1 MYCGGRIKS
10 IGLPERGAPDAPTRD
25 KEPPPW
31 QAYLLAEVAS
41 LVVVGNWIGTLGTLL
56 LVVAAA
62 LLGVSLLRRQ
72 GSDALSAM
80 RRSLDAR
87 RDPRPA
93 LLRGGFRLI
102 AALLLILPGFLGD
115 LVALA
120 LLVPAVQR
128 LVAKRFGAR
137 SGARVMTMRTT
148 EIHGVRPSRPESPRD
163 RVVEADWEEV
173 PPPKRPTHNPS
184 GWTRH

>member
-1 MYCGGRIKS
+1 MAR
-10 IGLPERGAPDAPTRD
+10 LLVA
-25 KEPPPW
+25 
-31 QAYLLAEVAS
+31 AYLLAEVAS
-41 LVVVGNWIGTLGTLL
+41 LVIVGNRIGVLGTML

-62 LLGVSLLRRQ
+62 LLGATLLRQQ
-72 GSDALSAM
+72 GSEALTSM
-80 RRSLDAR
+80 RRSLDGR

-93 LLRGGFRLI
+93 LLRGGFRFV

-128 LVAKRFGAR
+128 LVARRFAGR
-137 SGARVMTMRTT
+137 GGVRVATMQATG
-148 EIHGVRPSRPESPRD
+148 IHGVRPSRPEPPRD
-163 RVVEADWEEV
+163 RVVEAEWEEV
-173 PPPKRPTHNPS
+173 PPPKRPTHNSS

>member
-1 MYCGGRIKS
+1 MAR
-10 IGLPERGAPDAPTRD
+10 LLVV
-25 KEPPPW
+25 
-31 QAYLLAEVAS
+31 AYLLAEVAS
-41 LVVVGNWIGTLGTLL
+41 LVIVGNRLGVMATLL

-62 LLGVSLLRRQ
+62 LLGAALLRQQ
-72 GSDALSAM
+72 GSEALASM

-93 LLRGGFRLI
+93 LLRGGFRFV

-115 LVALA
+115 LLALA

-128 LVAKRFGAR
+128 LAARRFAAR
-137 SGARVMTMRTT
+137 SGARVVTMRTT
-148 EIHGVRPSRPESPRD
+148 GFHGVRPAQPESPRD
-163 RVVEADWEEV
+163 RVVEAEWEEV

>member
-1 MYCGGRIKS
+1 MAR
-10 IGLPERGAPDAPTRD
+10 LLVA
-25 KEPPPW
+25 
-31 QAYLLAEVAS
+31 AYLLAEVAS
-41 LVVVGNWIGTLGTLL
+41 LVIVGNWIGVLGTLL
-56 LVVAAA
+56 LVVGAG
-62 LLGVSLLRRQ
+62 LLGVALLRQQ

-93 LLRGGFRLI
+93 LLRGGFRFV

-128 LVAKRFGAR
+128 LVGRTLAAR
-137 SGARVMTMRTT
+137 TGARVATMRAT
-148 EIHGVRPSRPESPRD
+148 EIYGVRPTSSGVPRD
-163 RVVEADWEEV
+163 RVVEAEWEEV
-173 PPPKRPTHNPS
+173 PPPKRPTHRPS

>member
-1 MYCGGRIKS
+1 
-10 IGLPERGAPDAPTRD
+10 
-25 KEPPPW
+25 
-31 QAYLLAEVAS
+31 
-41 LVVVGNWIGTLGTLL
+41 
-56 LVVAAA
+56 VVAAA

-72 GSDALSAM
+72 GSDALSSM

-93 LLRGGFRLI
+93 LVRGGFRFI
-102 AALLLILPGFLGD
+102 AALLLIVPGFVGD

-128 LVAKRFGAR
+128 LVARRFGTRGGVHVA
-137 SGARVMTMRTT
+137 TMQAT
-148 EIHGVRPSRPESPRD
+148 EIYGVRPTRPEAPRD
-163 RVVEADWEEV
+163 RVVEAEWEEV
-173 PPPKRPTHNPS
+173 PPSKRPTHSPS